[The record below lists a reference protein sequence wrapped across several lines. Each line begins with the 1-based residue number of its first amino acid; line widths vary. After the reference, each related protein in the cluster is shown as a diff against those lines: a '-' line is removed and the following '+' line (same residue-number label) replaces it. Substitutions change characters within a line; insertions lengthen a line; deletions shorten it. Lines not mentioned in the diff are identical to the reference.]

1 MIYQPKYYSPVEE
14 RLNVWSHGIG
24 IILSVAATG
33 ALLRSALLFGT
44 VWHLVAYTIYG
55 ASQIAIF
62 TASTLYHSAKSPAL
76 RYRLNIFDHAAI
88 YLSIAGTYTPFTL
101 ITIRGPWGWSVF
113 VTVWLVAITGI
124 ILKLYFTGR
133 FKLLSTIGYV
143 AMGWIIVIAI
153 KPLINNLPF
162 EGLMW
167 LAAGGAFYSLG
178 AVLYQ
183 IKSIPYN
190 HAIFHFFVL
199 VAAVCHFISIFV
211 YTI

>member
-1 MIYQPKYYSPVEE
+1 MVYQAKHYSPAEE
-14 RLNVWSHGIG
+14 RLNVWSHGLG
-24 IILSVAATG
+24 IILSIAATV
-33 ALLRSALLFGT
+33 ALLRNALLFGT
-44 VWHLVAYTIYG
+44 IWHLVAYSIYG

-62 TASTLYHSAKSPAL
+62 TASTLYHNAKTPAW
-76 RYRLNIFDHAAI
+76 RYRLNVFDHAAI

-101 ITIRGPWGWSVF
+101 ISIRGPWGWSVF
-113 VTVWLVAITGI
+113 ITVWLVALAGI

-153 KPLINNLPF
+153 KPLINNVPV
-162 EGLMW
+162 EGLIW
-167 LAAGGAFYSLG
+167 LAAGGVLYMIG
-178 AVLYQ
+178 AALYQ
-183 IKSIPYN
+183 IKTIPYN

-199 VAAVCHFISIFV
+199 AAAVCHFISIFA

>member
-1 MIYQPKYYSPVEE
+1 MNYKPKYYSPAEE
-14 RLNVWSHGIG
+14 KLNVWSHGLG
-24 IILSVAATG
+24 IILSIVALI
-33 ALLRSALLFGT
+33 ALLRNAILFGDS
-44 VWHLVAYTIYG
+44 WHMLAYIIYG

-62 TASTLYHSAKSPAL
+62 TASTLYHSAKIPVY

-88 YLSIAGTYTPFTL
+88 YLSIAGSYTPFTL
-101 ITIRGPWGWSVF
+101 ITIRGPWGWAVF
-113 VTVWLVAITGI
+113 ITVWLVAAIGI

-143 AMGWIIVIAI
+143 AMGSIIIIAI
-153 KPLINNLPF
+153 KPLIKNLAF
-162 EGLMW
+162 EGLIW
-167 LAAGGAFYSLG
+167 LATGGTLYLIG

-199 VAAVCHFISIFV
+199 IAAICHFISIYI

>member
-1 MIYQPKYYSPVEE
+1 MAYLPKHYAPSEE

-24 IILSVAATG
+24 LILSIVATI

-62 TASTLYHSAKSPAL
+62 TASTLYHNAKRPEW

-101 ITIRGPWGWSVF
+101 ISIRGPWGWSVF
-113 VTVWLVAITGI
+113 VTVWLVALAGI

-153 KPLINNLPF
+153 KPLINNVPF
-162 EGLMW
+162 EGLIW
-167 LAAGGAFYSLG
+167 LAGGGILYMVG

-199 VAAVCHFISIFV
+199 AAAMCHFISIFV